1 MGMTGWAGRRWAA
14 RGSALRRPDLAP
26 VPIVVERA
34 LPVAAP
40 AEVALGV
47 LADPASASLQVS
59 EPGAFG
65 FVVPGTPAGAVGER
79 RVVVVPDPWSHAL
92 LGVVSDVV
100 EVVPGRRVVVM
111 PRGAGRP
118 LRRTLTADPTGPDS
132 CVLRVALDAHAPADG
147 VALMHETL
155 APELDHA
162 LAAVAHHLGV
172 GPPPAPPHESV
183 VLRNIRRD
191 DERRAWRTA
200 AVPHVTVTV
209 HASAV
214 VPAAPLRVWLA
225 VTDARHDHWWQ
236 PDPDAVAFTVPGT
249 PAGRPGELRCVV
261 RYGGGGL
268 EATFAETLAVDEGQ
282 AFVTRDRG
290 FFSGVRTT
298 WVEPVAGGAR
308 VTREA
313 VLDLLD
319 GSPATHALHTAA
331 LRQGLDALVRHL
343 AP

>member
-1 MGMTGWAGRRWAA
+1 MGLSRWADERWQR
-14 RGSALRRPDLAP
+14 RGSSPRRPDLTP

-47 LADPASASLQVS
+47 LADPASAAFQVS

-92 LGVVSDVV
+92 LGAVSDVV
-100 EVVPGRRVVVM
+100 EVVRGRRVVVV
-111 PRGAGRP
+111 PRAAGRP
-118 LRRTLTADPTGPDS
+118 LRRTFAAEPTGPDS
-132 CVLRVALDAHAPADG
+132 CVLRIALDAHAPAAG
-147 VALMHETL
+147 VGLMHETL
-155 APELDHA
+155 APELEHA
-162 LAAVAHHLGV
+162 LAAVAHHLGD
-172 GPPPAPPHESV
+172 GPPPAPPREGV

-191 DERRAWRTA
+191 DEHRAWRA
-200 AVPHVTVTV
+200 AAAPRVTVTV
-209 HASAV
+209 HATVV
-214 VPAAPLRVWLA
+214 VPAPALRVWLA

-249 PAGRPGELRCVV
+249 PPGRPGELRCVV
-261 RYGGGGL
+261 RHGGGGL
-268 EATFAETLAVDEGQ
+268 EATLAETLAVDEGE

-298 WVEPVAGGAR
+298 WLEPVAGGTR

-319 GSPATHALHTAA
+319 GSPATQAHETASLH
-331 LRQGLDALVRHL
+331 QGLDALARHL
-343 AP
+343 TP